1 MMSVARE
8 DAKLRRLLL
17 FDDAPP
23 VVGRLYSEN
32 SPRLLV
38 SHTWVQTERIVRGWA
53 RDATTVLESLILPV
67 ALLFTLNLV
76 LGKGISQVTGHSAL
90 YGSVPMVAMVGT
102 MAGSTVGGIGLMR
115 ERGDGLLAR
124 FWVLPVHRA
133 SGLLSRLAAEA
144 VRILVTTVV
153 ILCAGLLLGF
163 RLQQGF
169 FESLTWLFVPTIFG
183 VAFSILVTTLALYSA
198 KTTLVE
204 ATAIVYALLMFFSTG
219 YVPVDSYPRWVQP
232 AVQHQPMTYA
242 IEAMR
247 GLSLGGP
254 VLSPMIG
261 MLLWSGAIAAAC
273 VIPMAFG
280 YRRASMRA

>member
-1 MMSVARE
+1 
-8 DAKLRRLLL
+8 
-17 FDDAPP
+17 
-23 VVGRLYSEN
+23 
-32 SPRLLV
+32 
-38 SHTWVQTERIVRGWA
+38 
-53 RDATTVLESLILPV
+53 
-67 ALLFTLNLV
+67 
-76 LGKGISQVTGHSAL
+76 
-90 YGSVPMVAMVGT
+90 
-102 MAGSTVGGIGLMR
+102 LMR

-163 RLQQGF
+163 RLRQGF